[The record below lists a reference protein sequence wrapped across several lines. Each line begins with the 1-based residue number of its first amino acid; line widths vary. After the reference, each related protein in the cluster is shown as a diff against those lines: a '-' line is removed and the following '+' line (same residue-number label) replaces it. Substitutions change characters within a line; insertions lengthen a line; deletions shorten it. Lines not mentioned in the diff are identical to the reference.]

1 MISCKEKVTKIV
13 NNMALIGYFLN
24 NKLLTKWFRIFFC
37 REMNQPCQFLDFFD
51 GHDIWYQSQFSVPI
65 KKKYGI
71 MDVCLSLP
79 LIKVILTKFIC
90 RHFLG
95 AAGVF
100 FAFLCIFTLDED
112 VRNQRRDSIR
122 VF

>member
-1 MISCKEKVTKIV
+1 MILKKLNQTIV
-13 NNMALIGYFLN
+13 H
-24 NKLLTKWFRIFFC
+24 
-37 REMNQPCQFLDFFD
+37 REMNQPCQFLEFFD
-51 GHDIWYQSQFSVPI
+51 GHDIWYLSAIIFFPCLVPLLLI
-65 KKKYGI
+65 PS
-71 MDVCLSLP
+71 MFMLFLSLS
-79 LIKVILTKFIC
+79 LQTFF

-112 VRNQRRDSIR
+112 VRNQRRDTIR